1 MRADI
6 NVIRVLLADDETLVR
21 AGIRTLLELVPGVEV
36 VAEAADGDDALR
48 LLNQDVDV
56 GLLDVRM
63 PRRGGIDVLHALG
76 ARSDAP
82 PCLLLTT
89 FDDREALLA
98 GIRAGAR
105 GYLRKDVTVE
115 ALVRAIRTLA
125 DGGTFFQPSLTEKLL
140 RGVKRK
146 PGDGLPPPPDL
157 VEPLTSRETE
167 VMRLVAG
174 GYSNREI
181 GEALG
186 TAESTVKVHVS
197 SILSKLGVR
206 DRVQAVLRVLE
217 AGLI

>member
-1 MRADI
+1 M
-6 NVIRVLLADDETLVR
+6 IRVLIADDETLVR
-21 AGIRTLLELVPGVEV
+21 AGIRTLLERVPDMDV
-36 VAEAADGDDALR
+36 VAEAMDGDEALVR
-48 LLNQDVDV
+48 LDREVDV

-63 PRRGGIDVLHALG
+63 PRQGGIEVLQALAG
-76 ARSDAP
+76 RSQAP

-98 GIRAGAR
+98 GLRVGAR

-115 ALVRAIRTLA
+115 TLVRAIHALA

-140 RGVKRK
+140 RGVRRS
-146 PGDGLPPPPDL
+146 PAGGVPPAPVRL
-157 VEPLTSRETE
+157 EPLTPRETE
-167 VMRLVAG
+167 VMRMVAG

-181 GEALG
+181 GAALG
-186 TAESTVKVHVS
+186 AAEGTVKVHVS

>member
-1 MRADI
+1 L
-6 NVIRVLLADDETLVR
+6 IRVLVADDETLVR
-21 AGIRTLLELVPGVEV
+21 AGLRMLLEQVPDVGV
-36 VAEAADGDDALR
+36 VAEAVDGDEALR
-48 LLNQDVDV
+48 LLENGVDV

-63 PRRGGIDVLHALG
+63 PRRGGIDVLQVLAG
-76 ARSDAP
+76 RPQPP

-98 GIRAGAR
+98 GLRAGAR

-115 ALVRAIRTLA
+115 TLVRAIRVLA
-125 DGGTFFQPSLTEKLL
+125 GGGTFFQPSLTEKLL
-140 RGVKRK
+140 RGVRRA
-146 PGDGLPPPPDL
+146 PTEGAPPVPVL
-157 VEPLTSRETE
+157 LEPLTPRETE

-186 TAESTVKVHVS
+186 AAEATVKVHVS

>member
-1 MRADI
+1 MT
-6 NVIRVLLADDETLVR
+6 RVLVADDETLVR
-21 AGIRTLLELVPGVEV
+21 AGITTLLEQVPEVAV
-36 VAEAADGDDALR
+36 VAEAADGDEALAR
-48 LLNQDVDV
+48 LREGVDV

-63 PRRGGIDVLHALG
+63 PRRGGIEVLQALESWP
-76 ARSDAP
+76 APP

-89 FDDREALLA
+89 FDDRDALLA
-98 GIRAGAR
+98 GLRAGAR

-115 ALVRAIRTLA
+115 TLVRAIRALA

-140 RGVKRK
+140 RGVRRTV
-146 PGDGLPPPPDL
+146 PGGVPPAPIL
-157 VEPLTSRETE
+157 LEPLTPRETE
-167 VMRLVAG
+167 VMRFVAG

-186 TAESTVKVHVS
+186 AAEGTVKVHVS

>member
-1 MRADI
+1 
-6 NVIRVLLADDETLVR
+6 VIRVLIADDETLVR
-21 AGIRTLLELVPGVEV
+21 AGIRTLLERVPEVEV
-36 VAEAADGDDALR
+36 AAEARDGEEALAR
-48 LLNQDVDV
+48 LGDGVDV

-63 PRRGGIDVLHALG
+63 PRRGGIEVLQALQG
-76 ARSDAP
+76 WPQP
-82 PCLLLTT
+82 PACLLLTT

-98 GIRAGAR
+98 GLRAGAR

-115 ALVRAIRTLA
+115 TLVRAIRALA

-140 RGVKRK
+140 RGMRRAS
-146 PGDGLPPPPDL
+146 PAGMPPVPVL
-157 VEPLTSRETE
+157 LEALTPRETE

-181 GEALG
+181 GQALG
-186 TAESTVKVHVS
+186 AAEGTVKVHVS